1 MGSFLTKVSR
11 VAGGLCLG
19 VGLLLLGSC
28 GSDGCVENRNSIP
41 RAQFYSYGGQEL
53 ALVVDSI
60 SIYGIGQPND
70 SMLLDSAVAVT
81 QVYLP
86 LRFTQ
91 DSTQYVIQ
99 YLQHSLSSPRYND
112 TLTFVY
118 QAYPYFESI
127 DCGAMYN
134 FNIETCRYT
143 RNVLDSVAVTVPE
156 ITNKDVESVRL
167 FYTVQ
172 TTEPDE
178 E

>member
-1 MGSFLTKVSR
+1 MGKFLRNIAKSLTLSDCC
-11 VAGGLCLG
+11 CLMSG
-19 VGLLLLGSC
+19 C
-28 GSDGCVENRNSIP
+28 ASDGCVDNRSSIP
-41 RAQFYSYGGQEL
+41 LAQFYSYDAQEA
-53 ALVVDSI
+53 ALSVDSI
-60 SIYGIGQPND
+60 SIFGIGQPAD

-86 LRFTQ
+86 LRITH
-91 DSTQYVIQ
+91 DTTQYVIR
-99 YLQHSLSSPRYND
+99 YNQHNLSLPRYND
-112 TLTFVY
+112 TLTFIY
-118 QAYPYFESI
+118 RSYPYFASI

-134 FNIETCRYT
+134 FEIDTCRYT

-156 ITNKDVESVRL
+156 ITNKNVESVRI